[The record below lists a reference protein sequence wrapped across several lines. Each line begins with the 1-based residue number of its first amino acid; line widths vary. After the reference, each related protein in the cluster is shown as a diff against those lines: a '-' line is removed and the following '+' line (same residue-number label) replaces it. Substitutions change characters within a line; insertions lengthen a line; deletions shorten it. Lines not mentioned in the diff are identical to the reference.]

1 MDKKLRTFLIILIS
15 SFSLLYTSCVFVAG
29 AAAGG
34 AGAYM
39 MKEKGYD
46 IQSPITKN

>member
-1 MDKKLRTFLIILIS
+1 MNNKLRNVLIVAIC

-46 IQSPITKN
+46 VQSPITKE